1 MRLRRFRQHNCF
13 VHLPSPNATHFS
25 MKIHFVLVFT
35 AIFALPLLTSF
46 TKIESRIGNAP
57 RTAQQMVAA
66 GYKRYGV
73 EKGTLVFQYTGV
85 SSGTDYIYFDNW
97 GWREAKYSRCTT
109 KLGTFSEETNAVQ
122 YLDGES
128 RYIYQPASNKA
139 KYFDSRQAVIIA
151 EKNGTKDLSLYSDEM
166 LRGMGGKQNGKVKI
180 QNIDCDVWNIESQN
194 VKLFMWKGI
203 TMGEESY
210 VSGNLIG
217 RKLMRVELDKNPPAE
232 KLVLPKGA
240 VVEGKK

>member
-1 MRLRRFRQHNCF
+1 MPSRHN
-13 VHLPSPNATHFS
+13 SHFH
-25 MKIHFVLVFT
+25 MKIHRFFACATIAVLPILISFKHIEPKPST
-35 AIFALPLLTSF
+35 QICMDAAIGTP
-46 TKIESRIGNAP
+46 P
-57 RTAQQMVAA
+57 RNAQQMAAA

-97 GWREAKYSRCTT
+97 GWREAKYTRSTT

-122 YLDGES
+122 YLDGEN
-128 RYIYQPASNKA
+128 RYVYQSASNKA
-139 KYFDSRQAVIIA
+139 KFYDGRQAVTIA
-151 EKNGTKDLSLYSDEM
+151 EKSGTKDLAAYADVM
-166 LRGMGGKQNGKVKI
+166 LRNMGAKQNGKSKI
-180 QNIDCDVWNIESQN
+180 QNIDCDIWTIDDKN

-210 VSGNLIG
+210 VNGNLVG
-217 RKLMRVELDKNPPAE
+217 RKLTQVELQKNPPAE

-240 VVEGKK
+240 EVVGK